1 MLEDFL
7 KHLRTAFSTPG
18 GKLDTGALLSA
29 VTSSAVTARDGTRK
43 IAESSRTERDRES
56 RFAALREGGVR
67 PDLIELVGYLEDQA
81 EQLGLSFG
89 MQRKTTEWT
98 GYEPRLRAP
107 GARRDPRH
115 YRLFTDEGVAV
126 VRPGAARRCRGEG
139 RGLPMMGVLT
149 QPVRKTS
156 TCLTLPSRAL
166 T

>member
-139 RGLPMMGVLT
+139 RGL
-149 QPVRKTS
+149 
-156 TCLTLPSRAL
+156 
-166 T
+166 